1 GDLNNDGFPDIV
13 TASAMNIPDTIP
25 LTRFPATYGS
35 PFDPTA
41 YYVEQFRPVGPGE
54 FVWNGYEF
62 PNGTLQVEMNS
73 ANNGNGWVKIQPMG
87 SAGLVQGGR
96 VNRDGIGAVVTFT
109 PEHGKAAMQPIVAGS
124 SFASQDSLVADFG
137 LGGARQGTVDILW
150 PGGVRNRL

>member
-1 GDLNNDGFPDIV
+1 
-13 TASAMNIPDTIP
+13 
-25 LTRFPATYGS
+25 
-35 PFDPTA
+35 
-41 YYVEQFRPVGPGE
+41 
-54 FVWNGYEF
+54 F

-73 ANNGNGWVKIQPMG
+73 ANNGNGWVKIQAMG

-96 VNRDGIGAVVTFT
+96 VNRDGIGAGVTFT

-150 PGGVRNRL
+150 PGGVRNRLYGVRDGEKVLFPEIPYSYDTQSMSFDKYVKNVARALEDLVGAGKLTRSEQARFFSSAV